1 MNEKERGKMH
11 ARDRENETDE
21 WEGETGREIATRREK
36 ERKKERK
43 ENERTI
49 SSLFRSRLMVETR
62 HV

>member
-1 MNEKERGKMH
+1 MH